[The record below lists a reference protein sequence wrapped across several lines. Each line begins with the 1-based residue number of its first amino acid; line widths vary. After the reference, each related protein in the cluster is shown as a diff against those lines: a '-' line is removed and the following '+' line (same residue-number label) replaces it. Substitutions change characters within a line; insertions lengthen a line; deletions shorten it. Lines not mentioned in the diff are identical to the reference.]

1 MLKITHKTR
10 IMHNAVDLLTK
21 KIDIIQKGNWKENVI
36 MHDTRILAEKE
47 PSPYFGCREKQLSTT
62 ASNLSKNSSS
72 KLDGSPAK
80 ILIRRN

>member
-36 MHDTRILAEKE
+36 MHDTRILQRKRLVHTLVAERNNYR
-47 PSPYFGCREKQLSTT
+47 PRHQTCQRIPPQ
-62 ASNLSKNSSS
+62 NLMDLLQKY
-72 KLDGSPAK
+72 
-80 ILIRRN
+80 